1 MPKPLIIFSTHRKNI
16 PPSLLPYLMAT
27 GSLTAK
33 FEKLSGQKLVVK
45 PISEGRQTLTLAE
58 KKQLN
63 LPLTRPP
70 SAWVREVYLK
80 GWATGEAW
88 VLARSVFPFAS
99 LAGNAKQ
106 LANLGATP
114 IGYVMYGRHGAVLVK
129 RWLDLTGDVWMR
141 TSLYDWQGRRLLVSE
156 TFLPSFLSI
165 IAP

>member
-63 LPLTRPP
+63 LPLNRPQ

-114 IGYVMYGRHGAVLVK
+114 IGYVMFGRNGATIVK
-129 RWLDLTGDVWMR
+129 RWIQKTQQGWQR
-141 TSLYDWQGRRLLVSE
+141 TSLYDWQGRKLLISE
-156 TFLPSFLSI
+156 TFLPEFLTQL
-165 IAP
+165 